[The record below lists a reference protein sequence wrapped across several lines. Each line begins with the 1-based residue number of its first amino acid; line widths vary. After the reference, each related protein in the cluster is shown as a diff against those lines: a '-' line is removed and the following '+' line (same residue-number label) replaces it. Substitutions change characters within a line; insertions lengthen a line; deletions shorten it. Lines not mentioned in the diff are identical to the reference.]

1 MRRTTAFLAAL
12 AFAAAAGGSPA
23 HAGDVVLPETL
34 VTTAY
39 NTGTTGYSQ
48 MIAVG
53 GMLKKRYGVNLRVLP
68 GKNDV
73 ARLAPVKA
81 GKAQFTATGSD
92 SVYAQEAVFAFGGE
106 KWGPSPVRLLM
117 LNRGK
122 GCTTFAVA
130 KDTGVTEMAH
140 LKGKRIGWVRG
151 SPALQ
156 KAVEALLGF
165 ANLTTDD
172 VDLVEVGG
180 WAASINGIIDGDIDA
195 SITSSSS
202 TFMKKMEASPRG
214 VIHPP
219 MPHADTDGW
228 ARIQKV
234 VPWYVPSLCTHGP
247 GVPGGSQESI
257 ASIYPILIGTTA
269 VSDDIAYSLTKA
281 MVTHFDDYKD
291 GAPAADGWALDRQ
304 LYTFY
309 LPMHPGSITYY
320 KEVGTWTAEGQA
332 NQEEKLQRQAVLKKA
347 WDAHVASGPADFA
360 KDWQAARAEA
370 LSAAGFDPVFTSW

>member
-1 MRRTTAFLAAL
+1 M
-12 AFAAAAGGSPA
+12 
-23 HAGDVVLPETL
+23 
-34 VTTAY
+34 
-39 NTGTTGYSQ
+39 
-48 MIAVG
+48 
-53 GMLKKRYGVNLRVLP
+53 
-68 GKNDV
+68 
-73 ARLAPVKA
+73 KA

-130 KDTGVTEMAH
+130 KDTGVKTMAD

-165 ANLTTDD
+165 ANLTVND
-172 VDLVEVGG
+172 VQLVEVGG

-219 MPHADTDGW
+219 LPHSDSEGW
-228 ARIQKV
+228 ARVQKV
-234 VPWYVPSLCTHGP
+234 VPWYVQGICTHGP
-247 GVPGGSQESI
+247 GVPGGSQEAI

-269 VSDDIAYSLTKA
+269 VSDEVAYSLTKA

-291 GAPAADGWALDRQ
+291 GAPAAEGWALDRQ
-304 LYTFY
+304 LYNFY
-309 LPMHPGSITYY
+309 LPMHPGSIAYY
-320 KEVGTWTAEGQA
+320 KEAGTWTAEGQA
-332 NQEEKLQRQAVLKKA
+332 NQEDKLRRQDVLKKA
-347 WDAHVASGPADFA
+347 WDAHVASGPADFV
-360 KDWQAARAEA
+360 KEWQASRARA
-370 LSAAGFDPVFTSW
+370 LSDAGFEPVFTAW

>member
-12 AFAAAAGGSPA
+12 AFTAAAGGSAA
-23 HAGDVVLPETL
+23 HAGEVVLPDTL

-122 GCTTFAVA
+122 GCTTFAIA
-130 KDTGVTEMAH
+130 KDTGVTEMAD

-165 ANLTTDD
+165 ANLTTND
-172 VDLVEVGG
+172 VELVEVGG

-214 VIHPP
+214 VVHPP
-219 MPHADTDGW
+219 MPHADTEGW

-234 VPWYVPSLCTHGP
+234 VPWYVPSICTHGP

-269 VSDDIAYSLTKA
+269 VSDEIAYSLTKA

-304 LYTFY
+304 LYNFY
-309 LPMHPGSITYY
+309 LPMHPGSIAYY

-347 WDAHVASGPADFA
+347 WDAHVASGPADFEKA
-360 KDWQAARAEA
+360 WQAARAQA
-370 LSAAGFDPVFTSW
+370 LSDAGFDPVFTSW

>member
-1 MRRTTAFLAAL
+1 MMRKSAMFVAAL
-12 AFAAAAGGSPA
+12 AAAMVGSA
-23 HAGDVVLPETL
+23 IGHAGEVKLPDTL

-53 GMLKKRYGVNLRVLP
+53 GMLKNRYNVNLRVLP

-106 KWGPSPVRLLM
+106 KWGPMPIRLLM

-122 GCTTFAVA
+122 GCTTFAIA
-130 KDTGVTEMAH
+130 RDTGAKTLAD

-165 ANLTTDD
+165 ASLTTND
-172 VDLVEVGG
+172 VQLVEVGG

-219 MPHADTDGW
+219 LPHADKEGW
-228 ARIQKV
+228 ARVQKV
-234 VPWYVPSLCTHGP
+234 VPWYVPSICTHGP
-247 GVPGGSQESI
+247 GVPDGSQESI
-257 ASIYPILIGTTA
+257 ASIYPILVGTPT
-269 VSDDIAYSLTKA
+269 VSDELAYSLTKA
-281 MVTHFDDYKD
+281 MVPHFDDDKD
-291 GAPAADGWALDRQ
+291 GAPAAEGWALDRQ
-304 LYTFY
+304 LYNFY
-309 LPMHPGSITYY
+309 LPMHPGSITFY
-320 KEVGTWTAEGQA
+320 KEVGTWNAEGQA
-332 NQEEKLQRQAVLKKA
+332 NQEEKLRRQEVLKTA
-347 WDAHVASGPADFA
+347 WEAHVASGPTDFVKEWQMSRA
-360 KDWQAARAEA
+360 KA
-370 LSAAGFDPVFTSW
+370 LSTAGFDPVFTSW

>member
-1 MRRTTAFLAAL
+1 MKRTATFLAAL
-12 AFAAAAGGSPA
+12 AAMAGVSAAQAGE
-23 HAGDVVLPETL
+23 VKLPDTL

-39 NTGTTGYSQ
+39 NTGSTGYAQ

-53 GMLKKRYGVNLRVLP
+53 SMLKNRYNVNLRVLP

-73 ARLAPVKA
+73 ARLAPVRA

-106 KWGPSPVRLLM
+106 KWGPTPVRLLA

-130 KDTGVTEMAH
+130 ADTGVKTMAD

-165 ANLTTDD
+165 ANLTTGD
-172 VDLVEVGG
+172 VQLVEVGG

-214 VIHPP
+214 VTHPP
-219 MPHADTDGW
+219 LPHDDAEGW
-228 ARIQKV
+228 ARVQKV
-234 VPWYVPSLCTHGP
+234 VPWYVPAVCTHGP
-247 GVPGGSQESI
+247 GVPGGKQDSI
-257 ASIYPILIGTTA
+257 ASIYPILIGTPA
-269 VSDDIAYSLTKA
+269 VSDEVAYGLTKA
-281 MVTHFDDYKD
+281 MMTNFDDYKD

-304 LYTFY
+304 LYNFY
-309 LPMHPGSITYY
+309 LPMHPGSIAYY

-332 NQEEKLQRQAVLKKA
+332 NQEDKLRRQEVLQTA
-347 WDAHVASGPADFA
+347 WDAHVASGPADFVKA
-360 KDWQAARAEA
+360 WQQARAQA